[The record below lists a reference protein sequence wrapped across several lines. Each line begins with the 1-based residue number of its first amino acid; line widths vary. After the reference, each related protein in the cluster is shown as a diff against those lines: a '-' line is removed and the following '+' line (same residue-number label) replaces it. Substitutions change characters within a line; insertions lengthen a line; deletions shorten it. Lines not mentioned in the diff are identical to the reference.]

1 MTLFKLLLV
10 APLVCLTA
18 IPIFSQAVTDELLRQ
33 FHKEA
38 ARQMEEQLNDDT
50 ADIDGSGWDEYYR
63 TSEQQGRPAS
73 GFDPNAPKPSGK
85 RVGCICMDGVRQDKG
100 GRGACSG
107 HGGVRYWI
115 YQVTEDSTALYP
127 TDNHWE
133 HPEPLDNQE
142 RMSLAAYNEEGS
154 DNPPGRGFRIGW
166 GETLLGLMV
175 CVTIAYIAKLW
186 FTNHGGNHDQ
196 LLP

>member
-1 MTLFKLLLV
+1 MTLHKHLLLIPV
-10 APLVCLTA
+10 FCLSYQFS
-18 IPIFSQAVTDELLRQ
+18 FSQAVTDELLRQ

-38 ARQMEEQLNDDT
+38 AKQMEAQLEDDT
-50 ADIDGSGWDEYYR
+50 IEIDGAGWDESYH
-63 TSEQQGRPAS
+63 TSEQQGNGAA
-73 GFDPNAPKPSGK
+73 GFDPDAPKPAGK
-85 RVGCICMDGVRQDKG
+85 RVGAICMDGARQDKG
-100 GRGACSG
+100 GRGACGG

-115 YQVTEDSTALYP
+115 IQVSEDSTALYP
-127 TDNHWE
+127 TENHWD
-133 HPEPLDNQE
+133 HPEPLDNNE

-154 DNPPGRGFRIGW
+154 DDPPRSRGFRIGW

-186 FTNHGGNHDQ
+186 FSNSHHDQ